1 MSLGIFAL
9 LLALAM
15 QTLGAPPA
23 TRLELSRLSADDISQ
38 IERLVD
44 VLFSVP

>member
-1 MSLGIFAL
+1 MGD
-9 LLALAM
+9 
-15 QTLGAPPA
+15 A

-38 IERLVD
+38 IERLAD